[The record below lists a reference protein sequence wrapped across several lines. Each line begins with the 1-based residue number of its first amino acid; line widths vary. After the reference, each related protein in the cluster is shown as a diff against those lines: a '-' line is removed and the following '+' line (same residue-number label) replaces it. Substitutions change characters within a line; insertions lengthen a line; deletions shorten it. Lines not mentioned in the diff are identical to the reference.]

1 MGKKKSKCMVC
12 VSPKKPCIQVTNLG
26 YLFSYFNNS
35 VLSLPRT
42 KEWCTPK
49 TSFILIFLQQSWA
62 QTMQHS
68 EKHIRVSWLFK
79 LFFFKEPSTEV
90 SYPTFVTLLNLMI
103 RSWQI
108 YWSFI
113 LDFSS
118 PDTFNLSL
126 ILLMERGKVN
136 SILKASLTRGLFNIT
151 TCRQELAS
159 LTLYPL

>member
-1 MGKKKSKCMVC
+1 MGKKNPNVWF
-12 VSPKKPCIQVTNLG
+12 VFLQKKLLQIWVIYLAILTTQCCIFQGQRNDV
-26 YLFSYFNNS
+26 
-35 VLSLPRT
+35 LPRQALYLYSCNRA
-42 KEWCTPK
+42 EPK
-49 TSFILIFLQQSWA
+49 QCNTL
-62 QTMQHS
+62 

-108 YWSFI
+108 YWSYI

>member
-1 MGKKKSKCMVC
+1 MYGLCFSKKN
-12 VSPKKPCIQVTNLG
+12 CIQVTDLG

-35 VLSLPRT
+35 VLYLPRT

-62 QTMQHS
+62 QTMQCS

-90 SYPTFVTLLNLMI
+90 SYRTFVTLLNLMI

-108 YWSFI
+108 YWSYT

-126 ILLMERGKVN
+126 VLLMERGKVN